1 MGNNCLH
8 VQLNIQRKESFW
20 TERQLNV
27 GFSLSRYSNK
37 EQRQKTQYSLNSD
50 PHLIIS
56 IQPNTIQPSES
67 LSRHQEVKKFHVR
80 RLKAKFALN
89 VLFS

>member
-8 VQLNIQRKESFW
+8 VQLNIQLKESFW
-20 TERQLNV
+20 TERQLSV

-67 LSRHQEVKKFHVR
+67 LSRHQEVKKFPVR